1 MPTEGGPDQASMQD
15 PTAQRGALQG
25 CAAVQVSWA
34 GKGLLGWRKRK
45 VGLRSST
52 LARVVG
58 IGAWALPGRSNKLGL
73 STRP

>member
-15 PTAQRGALQG
+15 PTAQRGALPRR
-25 CAAVQVSWA
+25 ATVQVSWG

-45 VGLRSST
+45 VGLRSS
-52 LARVVG
+52 AFAEVVG
-58 IGAWALPGRSNKLGL
+58 IGAWALPGSCNKLGL